1 MYQSAITSKTGHLRQ
16 QSQVYTATRTNETA
30 TDSKPRA
37 RSGLGS
43 AIAATAGSRTDP
55 RDRVQVLRKHY
66 LHKKPQVTR
75 SKQISA
81 LELYQ
86 PNVEMPPYQRGQFA
100 EQLKDPNKF
109 YP

>member
-1 MYQSAITSKTGHLRQ
+1 MQRLRDDTLVTGH
-16 QSQVYTATRTNETA
+16 S
-30 TDSKPRA
+30 
-37 RSGLGS
+37 
-43 AIAATAGSRTDP
+43 TDP
-55 RDRVQVLRKHY
+55 RDRVQVLRRHY

-86 PNVEMPPYQRGQFA
+86 PNVELPRYQRGQFTKCLA
-100 EQLKDPNKF
+100 DPSKF